1 MTMNTENTE
10 KPTTDDIDTQR
21 SNVTKLAFLDTA
33 GDDDADV
40 VKVVRQQIYCCLT
53 AKY

>member
-10 KPTTDDIDTQR
+10 KPTTDDIDIQR
-21 SNVTKLAFLDTA
+21 SNVTKLGFWTPPVMMTL
-33 GDDDADV
+33 V
-40 VKVVRQQIYCCLT
+40 LSVVRQQIYCCLT